1 MPNMLRTEYK
11 RAEISGKIR
20 ENIGKKKLHTAT
32 EQLDL
37 WEMIGMSDR
46 KIITMKQCRDLRMM
60 IMELTRGCMITQDE
74 YRQLCVV
81 INKILSR
88 MEKEENERSKMD

>member
-1 MPNMLRTEYK
+1 MDNEKM
-11 RAEISGKIR
+11 
-20 ENIGKKKLHTAT
+20 
-32 EQLDL
+32 
-37 WEMIGMSDR
+37 
-46 KIITMKQCRDLRMM
+46 ITMKQCRDLRMM

>member
-1 MPNMLRTEYK
+1 M
-11 RAEISGKIR
+11 G
-20 ENIGKKKLHTAT
+20 
-32 EQLDL
+32 
-37 WEMIGMSDR
+37 DR
-46 KIITMKQCRDLRMM
+46 DMITMKQCRDLRMM

-74 YRQLCVV
+74 YRQLCGV

>member
-1 MPNMLRTEYK
+1 M
-11 RAEISGKIR
+11 G
-20 ENIGKKKLHTAT
+20 
-32 EQLDL
+32 
-37 WEMIGMSDR
+37 DR
-46 KIITMKQCRDLRMM
+46 DMITMKQCRDLRMM

-88 MEKEENERSKMD
+88 MEKEEDQDGTI

>member
-1 MPNMLRTEYK
+1 MDNEKM
-11 RAEISGKIR
+11 
-20 ENIGKKKLHTAT
+20 
-32 EQLDL
+32 
-37 WEMIGMSDR
+37 
-46 KIITMKQCRDLRMM
+46 ITMKQCRDLRMM

-88 MEKEENERSKMD
+88 MEKEGKQDGII

>member
-1 MPNMLRTEYK
+1 MLRTEYK
-11 RAEISGKIR
+11 RAEIRGKIR

-88 MEKEENERSKMD
+88 MEKEEDQDGTI

>member
-1 MPNMLRTEYK
+1 
-11 RAEISGKIR
+11 
-20 ENIGKKKLHTAT
+20 
-32 EQLDL
+32 
-37 WEMIGMSDR
+37 MSDR
-46 KIITMKQCRDLRMM
+46 KMITMKHCRDLRMM

-81 INKILSR
+81 INKVLNR

>member
-1 MPNMLRTEYK
+1 M
-11 RAEISGKIR
+11 G
-20 ENIGKKKLHTAT
+20 
-32 EQLDL
+32 
-37 WEMIGMSDR
+37 DR
-46 KIITMKQCRDLRMM
+46 DMITMRQCRDLRMM
-60 IMELTRGCMITQDE
+60 IMELTRGCMITQGE

>member
-1 MPNMLRTEYK
+1 MGDR
-11 RAEISGKIR
+11 
-20 ENIGKKKLHTAT
+20 
-32 EQLDL
+32 D
-37 WEMIGMSDR
+37 MIA
-46 KIITMKQCRDLRMM
+46 MKQCRDLRMM

-81 INKILSR
+81 INKILGR